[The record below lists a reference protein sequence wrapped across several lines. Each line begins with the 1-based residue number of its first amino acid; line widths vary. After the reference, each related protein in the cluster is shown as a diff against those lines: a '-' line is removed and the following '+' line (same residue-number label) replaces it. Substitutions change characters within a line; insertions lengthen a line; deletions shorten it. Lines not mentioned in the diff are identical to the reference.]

1 MKIEVLGPGCPRCY
15 TLERNTR
22 QAVQLL
28 GLNAEVEHVTNLQL
42 SIKRMQEVRA
52 MSTPALVVDGKL
64 VLQGKVPSATELVQL
79 LASAMATQQT

>member
-1 MKIEVLGPGCPRCY
+1 MKIEVLGSGCPRCH
-15 TLERNTR
+15 TLEKNAR

-28 GLNAEVEHVTNLQL
+28 GLNAEVEHVTNLQH

-52 MSTPALVVDGKL
+52 MSTPALVVDGNL

-79 LASAMATQQT
+79 LASEVATQQG

>member
-28 GLNAEVEHVTNLQL
+28 GLDAEVEHVTNLQL

>member
-1 MKIEVLGPGCPRCY
+1 MKIEVLGSGCPRCH
-15 TLERNTR
+15 TLEKNAR

-28 GLNAEVEHVTNLQL
+28 GLNAEVEHVTNLQH

-79 LASAMATQQT
+79 LASEVATQQG